1 MAEFFT
7 FGAKE
12 IVKKVAS
19 LAAQEISLKL
29 CYEMRNNHKF
39 GGEAVE
45 MWVQKLEDI
54 AHDADDVLD
63 DYGYELLRRK
73 VQLQNQM
80 NKKVLNFFSLHNPVA
95 FRLKIAHKIKKI
107 NASLANLRNEAAS
120 VGLFA
125 RQTFID
131 ATSRDVGLVLDRE
144 TVSVFDLDEKYIVG
158 REELVSDIVTA
169 LINSSNNRE
178 THPCVMAIVG
188 INIYHENEIDRYFN
202 KKIWICVST
211 PFDVKTILS
220 GILEYLEPAKAGDGK
235 KWEDL
240 MSCLLNIKDTQGSS
254 ILVTTRS
261 ASVASIVQTLPMRDL
276 RKLKDDECWLI
287 LKNIALSVRSAP
299 LSEDQERIGRD
310 IAKKCGGLPFMAKIL
325 GGMMLSKKKRILSV
339 LKLSFDELKSSS
351 LKQCFAYCSM
361 FIKDFTI
368 EKDCL
373 IELWMAQGLLHPST
387 NSSSLDM
394 EDVGNKYFNILL
406 ANSFFQD
413 VRKDGINVITHC
425 KMHDLVHD
433 LAELVSKSKSKDSNE
448 DRHMPQISTSTL
460 HGIPKGNI
468 HKLRSMF
475 TCLTI
480 SGDISAT
487 TINKLPQSIGKLYNL
502 QTLRMHDLYPEEF
515 PKELQNLIN
524 LRHIYFD
531 KGYEM
536 KYPVGM
542 GRLNNLQSLSFFIV
556 GKERGRGIEEL
567 GGLKHLK
574 GELSIYDLEHVRD
587 GEEANKAKLAEK
599 TNIRRLRF
607 EWGWHRSSAINN
619 DMDVLEGL
627 EPHSGLEILEICKF
641 SGDTFPPWM
650 MCRDLFS
657 SLKILKID
665 YAKNLIEWTEAA
677 VLPTERM
684 AVFPRL
690 EELLLRNC
698 DQLKSAPIH
707 FPCLKKLEIDS
718 MNSGMRIANINT
730 QLTTLTH
737 LTIKKIRGLA
747 SLPEGMLKNNKS
759 LSYLEIENC
768 PELTCIA
775 ADVFGCCPSLE
786 SLRISSCPNLRT
798 LPDGLHTLLSL
809 KELIIRGCESLDL
822 PSGLQY
828 CTSLQHLSINSCQNL
843 EAIPSLD
850 SLTQLL
856 ELRIYNCDGLKSVPL
871 SVFAASL
878 TRLKELEI
886 GGFWKELDSFPAF
899 QVIPQLEILTLW
911 DWPKLQSHPE
921 QVQHLTSLTCL
932 KIRSFDGMEAL
943 PEWLGNLASLDF
955 LFISMCENL
964 KYLPTLE
971 AMQRLTKLKHIL
983 LGCCFLLTERCLRDS
998 GPECL

>member
-1 MAEFFT
+1 
-7 FGAKE
+7 
-12 IVKKVAS
+12 
-19 LAAQEISLKL
+19 
-29 CYEMRNNHKF
+29 MRNNHKF

-310 IAKKCGGLPFMAKIL
+310 IAKKCGGLPFMAKGKSEKWKDITFVL
-325 GGMMLSKKKRILSV
+325 VMVYICFIWDLREEEERILSV

-475 TCLTI
+475 L
-480 SGDISAT
+480 
-487 TINKLPQSIGKLYNL
+487 KV
-502 QTLRMHDLYPEEF
+502 EF
-515 PKELQNLIN
+515 L
-524 LRHIYFD
+524 
-531 KGYEM
+531 
-536 KYPVGM
+536 
-542 GRLNNLQSLSFFIV
+542 
-556 GKERGRGIEEL
+556 
-567 GGLKHLK
+567 
-574 GELSIYDLEHVRD
+574 
-587 GEEANKAKLAEK
+587 
-599 TNIRRLRF
+599 
-607 EWGWHRSSAINN
+607 
-619 DMDVLEGL
+619 
-627 EPHSGLEILEICKF
+627 
-641 SGDTFPPWM
+641 
-650 MCRDLFS
+650 
-657 SLKILKID
+657 
-665 YAKNLIEWTEAA
+665 
-677 VLPTERM
+677 
-684 AVFPRL
+684 
-690 EELLLRNC
+690 
-698 DQLKSAPIH
+698 
-707 FPCLKKLEIDS
+707 
-718 MNSGMRIANINT
+718 
-730 QLTTLTH
+730 
-737 LTIKKIRGLA
+737 
-747 SLPEGMLKNNKS
+747 
-759 LSYLEIENC
+759 
-768 PELTCIA
+768 
-775 ADVFGCCPSLE
+775 

-809 KELIIRGCESLDL
+809 KELIIRGCESLECIPVTHGLASLCEFTIFHCHELSILPEGLECCTSLQMLTISFCSKITSIPITHGLPALRQLQISNCDKLSSL